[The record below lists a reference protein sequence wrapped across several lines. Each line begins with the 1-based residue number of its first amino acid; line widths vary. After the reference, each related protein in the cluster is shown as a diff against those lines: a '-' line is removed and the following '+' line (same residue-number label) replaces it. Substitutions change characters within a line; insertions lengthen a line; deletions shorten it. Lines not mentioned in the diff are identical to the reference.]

1 MKFSIKNCLTA
12 FKNLIM
18 SINCCNSKCLNQT
31 VAGLDEATI
40 HKINEIQEQLE
51 EAWAHIHELRASHGS
66 TSTYI

>member
-18 SINCCNSKCLNQT
+18 SINCCNSKCMNQT
-31 VAGLDEATI
+31 IETLDEATI

-51 EAWAHIHELRASHGS
+51 EAWAQIHELRNSHR
-66 TSTYI
+66 STYI